1 MNRKIKD
8 KFMYILIQYLFW
20 ALIMMRFMMHVFP

>member
-1 MNRKIKD
+1 
-8 KFMYILIQYLFW
+8 MYILIQYLFW